1 MRGAVRIVRAPREP
15 HREQQEREP
24 QQGEDV
30 HRERLSHQER
40 RAVVATASSG
50 YRPKPG
56 GPARPHGCQA
66 DVKKHSPPPDK
77 VRRLLAQLP
86 DNYRLIL
93 ELRFLQAFSVRQ
105 AASQMGVS
113 VANAKVLQY
122 RALRMAAQTSGEE
135 TT

>member
-1 MRGAVRIVRAPREP
+1 MFTASACPTRNDAPSWPR
-15 HREQQEREP
+15 
-24 QQGEDV
+24 
-30 HRERLSHQER
+30 
-40 RAVVATASSG
+40 TSSG

-122 RALRMAAQTSGEE
+122 LALRMAAETSGEE

>member
-1 MRGAVRIVRAPREP
+1 MRGAVRIVRAAREP

-40 RAVVATASSG
+40 RAAVATDQLGVQTEAR
-50 YRPKPG
+50 RPRQAARLPG
-56 GPARPHGCQA
+56 RREETQPAARQG
-66 DVKKHSPPPDK
+66 SP
-77 VRRLLAQLP
+77 VLAQLP

-122 RALRMAAQTSGEE
+122 RA
-135 TT
+135 